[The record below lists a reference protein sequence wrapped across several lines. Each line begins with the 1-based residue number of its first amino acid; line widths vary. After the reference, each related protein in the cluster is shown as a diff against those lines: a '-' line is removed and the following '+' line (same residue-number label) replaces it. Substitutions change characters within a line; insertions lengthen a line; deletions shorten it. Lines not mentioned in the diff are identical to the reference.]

1 MDLIRATLEKIPT
14 ANRTNG
20 EKSWDPT
27 YGNRK
32 GREAL
37 WMGKSGELL
46 IADHGV
52 EIPSKTDSE

>member
-1 MDLIRATLEKIPT
+1 MGLIRTTLEKIPT

-52 EIPSKTDSE
+52 EIPSKPDPE